1 MEMILLFASLGITMM
16 TAGILASQPGLI
28 DRYFG
33 QRKYC
38 RRCQEF
44 IRRRPVKRVNEKAE
58 KD

>member
-1 MEMILLFASLGITMM
+1 MILLFASLGITMM

-44 IRRRPVKRVNEKAE
+44 IDKEEAEDGARFEERPS
-58 KD
+58 